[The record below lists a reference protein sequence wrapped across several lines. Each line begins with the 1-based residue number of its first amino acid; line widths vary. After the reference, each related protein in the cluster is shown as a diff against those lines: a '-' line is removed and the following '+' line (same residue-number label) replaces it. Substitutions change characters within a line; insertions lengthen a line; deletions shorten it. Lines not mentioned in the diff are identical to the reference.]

1 MPTVF
6 PCKYRGSGSMVEIR
20 FLKESSDLRKKAR
33 NTSRFSKVVNDNH
46 TLSFNVENENIQ
58 WK

>member
-1 MPTVF
+1 MPIVF
-6 PCKYRGSGSMVEIR
+6 PCKCRGSVSMVEIR

-46 TLSFNVENENIQ
+46 TLSFTVENENIQ